1 MSPAETHVATDPIEA
16 WLIAA
21 VERLVRAIDPERIL
35 LFGSFAK
42 GQAGRRS
49 DIDLIVVWN
58 TDLGPLD
65 RIGLVLELLADAPR
79 PVDVLIYTPTEFAE
93 RSELPFLR
101 GILREARLLYERRE
115 TPARGTPM
123 AAPS

>member
-16 WLIAA
+16 WLTEA

-65 RIGLVLELLADAPR
+65 RIGLVLELLAGCSPTGRCTRLYSNRVRRAFR
-79 PVDVLIYTPTEFAE
+79 TPF
-93 RSELPFLR
+93 
-101 GILREARLLYERRE
+101 
-115 TPARGTPM
+115 PARDTARGSSPL
-123 AAPS
+123 